1 MGANRLEP
9 IKRAAG
15 DAPIPVVD
23 PERDPV
29 EYFEWIIEAKRVQVK
44 PHQIKTNRIYGA
56 QYRNQWEIMREIKDL
71 LDRPVTKSFDTA
83 NGLILESARL
93 TIKQPIP
100 ERASELGIK
109 PPTKKELEKNMKR
122 CEMFLQSK
130 KNQGYYKLSEL
141 HLDLIDLFVTQTN
154 IALALRQRV
163 NKWVTKKHEI
173 MNSIVE

>member
-1 MGANRLEP
+1 MG
-9 IKRAAG
+9 
-15 DAPIPVVD
+15 
-23 PERDPV
+23 
-29 EYFEWIIEAKRVQVK
+29 
-44 PHQIKTNRIYGA
+44 QIKTNRIYGA
-56 QYRNQWEIMREIKDL
+56 QFRNQWEIMREIKDL

-122 CEMFLQSK
+122 CEMFLQSQKKMQNK

-163 NKWVTKKHEI
+163 NKCW
-173 MNSIVE
+173 IVSQRGQSSP

>member
-1 MGANRLEP
+1 MTGFFR
-9 IKRAAG
+9 
-15 DAPIPVVD
+15 
-23 PERDPV
+23 
-29 EYFEWIIEAKRVQVK
+29 
-44 PHQIKTNRIYGA
+44 
-56 QYRNQWEIMREIKDL
+56 
-71 LDRPVTKSFDTA
+71 
-83 NGLILESARL
+83 SARL

-100 ERASELGIK
+100 EKASELGIK

-122 CEMFLQSK
+122 CEMFLQSQKKMQNK